1 MDGTSKM
8 SRWRA
13 SGIHLLLSVAIASA
27 VLVFMLTVWYP
38 RPLFEAAG
46 GDRLIFILV
55 AVDVT
60 LGPLI
65 TLIIFRAGKRGL
77 KFDLAVIAT
86 LQLAAL
92 VYGVHTV
99 YLARPVYLVFTKD
112 RFDLVSAKD
121 LDPRDLEKVTRPEF
135 ERLPLGRPRYIAA
148 VSPSD
153 PEARQK
159 LLTASLQ
166 GKDLQM
172 HPQYYVPY
180 EQEVPN
186 ALARA
191 QPVELILKRDPE
203 GVERRLR
210 SAGRSRESVKFLPL
224 RGQLTDG
231 AVLLDAKTG
240 APLDIVLVDPW

>member
-1 MDGTSKM
+1 M

-13 SGIHLLLSVAIASA
+13 SGIHLLLSVAVAAA
-27 VLVFMLTVWYP
+27 VLAFMLAVWYP

-55 AVDVT
+55 AVDVA

-65 TLIIFRAGKRGL
+65 TLIIFRAGKKGL
-77 KFDLAVIAT
+77 KFDLAAIAAF
-86 LQLAAL
+86 QLAAL
-92 VYGVHTV
+92 AYGMHTV

-112 RFDLVSAKD
+112 RFDLVSASD
-121 LDPRDLEKVTRPEF
+121 LDPRDLEKLTRPEF
-135 ERLPLGRPRYIAA
+135 GHLPLGRPRYVAA
-148 VSPSD
+148 VSPAD
-153 PEARQK
+153 REAKQK
-159 LLTASLQ
+159 LMIAALQ
-166 GKDLQM
+166 GKDLQL

-191 QPVELILKRDPE
+191 QPLELILKRDPE
-203 GVERRLR
+203 GVRRALR
-210 SAGRSRESVKFLPL
+210 SAGRTQEAVKFLPL
-224 RGQLTDG
+224 RGKQADA

>member
-1 MDGTSKM
+1 M

-13 SGIHLLLSVAIASA
+13 SGIHFLLSVAIAAA
-27 VLVFMLTVWYP
+27 VLVFMLSVWYAW
-38 RPLFEAAG
+38 PLFEAAG
-46 GDRLIFILV
+46 GDRLVFILV
-55 AVDVT
+55 GVDVT

-65 TLIIFRAGKRGL
+65 TLIIFKSGKKGL

-92 VYGVHTV
+92 VYGMHTV

-121 LDPRDLEKVTRPEF
+121 LDPEDLEKVTRPEF
-135 ERLPLGRPRYIAA
+135 KRLPLGRPRYIAA
-148 VSPSD
+148 VPPSD
-153 PEARQK
+153 REERQK
-159 LLTASLQ
+159 LLMASLQ

-191 QPVELILKRDPE
+191 QPVGLILKRDPE
-203 GVERRLR
+203 SVQRALR
-210 SAGRSRESVKFLPL
+210 SAGRSPESLKFLPL
-224 RGQLTDG
+224 RGKLADG

>member
-1 MDGTSKM
+1 M

-13 SGIHLLLSVAIASA
+13 SGIHFLLSVAVASS

-38 RPLFEAAG
+38 WPLFEAAG
-46 GDRLIFILV
+46 GDRLIFILL
-55 AVDVT
+55 AVDVA

-65 TLIIFRAGKRGL
+65 TLVIFKVGKKGL
-77 KFDLAVIAT
+77 KFDLAVIAM

-92 VYGVHTV
+92 AYGMHTV

-112 RFDLVSAKD
+112 RFDLVSASD
-121 LDPRDLEKVTRPEF
+121 LDPQDLEKVTRPEF
-135 ERLPLGRPRYIAA
+135 AHVPLGRPRYIAA
-148 VSPSD
+148 VPPSD
-153 PEARQK
+153 PAARQR
-159 LLTASLQ
+159 LLMASLQ
-166 GKDLQM
+166 GKDLQL

-180 EQEVPN
+180 EQEVPS

-191 QPVELILKRDPE
+191 QSLELILKRDPE
-203 GVERRLR
+203 GVQRRLKA
-210 SAGRSRESVKFLPL
+210 AGRSQEAVKFLPL
-224 RGQLTDG
+224 RGKLTDG

>member
-1 MDGTSKM
+1 M
-8 SRWRA
+8 SRWKA
-13 SGIHLLLSVAIASA
+13 SGIHFLLSVAVAAA
-27 VLVFMLTVWYP
+27 VLTFMLLVWYP

-46 GDRLIFILV
+46 GERLIFILV

-65 TLIIFRAGKRGL
+65 TLIIFKVGKKGL

-86 LQLAAL
+86 LQIAAL
-92 VYGVHTV
+92 AYGMHTV

-112 RFDLVSAKD
+112 RFDLVSARD
-121 LDPRDLEKVTRPEF
+121 LDPEDLQKASRPEF
-135 ERLPLGRPRYIAA
+135 GNLPLGRPKYIAA
-148 VSPSD
+148 VPPSD

-159 LLTASLQ
+159 ILWASFQ

-191 QPVELILKRDPE
+191 QPLEHILKRDAE
-203 GVERRLR
+203 GVQRALR
-210 SAGRSRESVKFLPL
+210 SAGRSQEAVKFLPL
-224 RGQLTDG
+224 RAKKAD
-231 AVLLDAKTG
+231 AVVLLDAKTG